1 MLDVENLIDLLRE
14 AIEEQEWDL
23 VEQVLEK
30 LTEELDNPFD
40 EYESNKEL
48 DW

>member
-1 MLDVENLIDLLRE
+1 MLDVENLIELLRE
-14 AIEEQEWDL
+14 AIEEQEWQI

-40 EYESNKEL
+40 EYQENEL

>member
-1 MLDVENLIDLLRE
+1 MLNIENIVDLLRE
-14 AIEEQEWDL
+14 AIEEQDWEV

-40 EYESNKEL
+40 EYQEEL

>member
-1 MLDVENLIDLLRE
+1 MLDVENIIELLRE
-14 AIEEQEWDL
+14 AIEERDWEM
-23 VEQVLEK
+23 VEEALEK

-40 EYESNKEL
+40 EYQENEL